1 MIRGSLQIIFFR
13 RFGIGL
19 LAFTLLISQPLF
31 NPYSASAA
39 PSGTSGSII
48 LGSGN
53 YFKTADSQDFVMGN
67 NDFTFETWAYATSL
81 PGNSFTGIISIGMPS
96 DLTSGTNG
104 YEIRIGQSYAG
115 DNKLGFMAPNSSS
128 NADVWTPTS
137 SALALGVWTH
147 LALVRSGSTMTLY
160 VNGVSAA
167 TRTGVAFT
175 HTGYPSKGNI
185 GAFFISK
192 NGGWA
197 DGEFSGSVA
206 DIRLVKGTAV
216 YTSGFTP
223 PTSELSIVNGSNT
236 KLLLNTNYSVGNTI
250 GDYAFNAA
258 TNAIQLTAG
267 GSPRSSNNSP
277 YIPIDT
283 TLSLTKSSSMHGA
296 TDATTPPLQ
305 NLSTYTFEA
314 WIKPT
319 ASCIGAGI
327 RCETIVRDGDYDIA
341 ILDGTFQYV
350 VYYNGNSGTGFV
362 NTSIAPVAGAWTHIA
377 MTRSGTS
384 LIFYINGFSVYTQTL
399 PSPNPSSYS
408 GFPFRIGYAGYGST
422 HFDGQIDEVKLW
434 NVARTAAEIN
444 STMHSAPSTTDST
457 LLAYY
462 DFNTAYGAKAIN
474 RKVGAAE
481 TSHLTLTNSPTW
493 IDVKSQS
500 GSGSQTTVTFTRSYI
515 NSAGGWRTVAGTT
528 QIEYLVVA
536 GGGGGG
542 NGYDTGGGGGGG
554 GGMVLSGTT
563 WNSPATTNLVTVGV
577 GGVGGT
583 NTRADVNGSAGGNS
597 VFSSITSLGGGAGNG
612 SRNAPNGA
620 RAGGVAQSSSSS
632 SATGGNGGGSTGGG
646 GGGGGAGGNGGNASG
661 STAGSAGSGLSN
673 SISGVST
680 TYGAGGAGANGN
692 VNFDGVA
699 GGANT
704 GKGGGGG
711 GATSNSARG
720 GKNGGSG
727 LIIIKYTVGGTLSI
741 TFSGG
746 SQAIYRTAGTIT
758 ATASTSGYITFYSRG
773 TVIPGCK
780 NKIINAS
787 NIATCTWKPSVRGLT
802 SISATSMSSKSSN
815 QITSAS
821 LNVTVVSRTGAR

>member
-1 MIRGSLQIIFFR
+1 MQNILFR
-13 RFGIGL
+13 RLGIGF
-19 LAFTLLISQPLF
+19 LALTLLISESLF
-31 NPYSASAA
+31 NPITASAA

-53 YFKTADSQDFVMGN
+53 FLKTVDSQDFVMGN
-67 NDFTFETWAYATSL
+67 GDFTFETWAYASSL
-81 PGNSFTGIISIGMPS
+81 PSNSYTGIISIGMPS

-104 YEIRIGQSYAG
+104 YEIRIGQSFAG
-115 DNKLGFMAPNSSS
+115 DNKLGFMAPNNAS

-137 SALALGVWTH
+137 SALSLGVWTH
-147 LALVRSGSTMTLY
+147 LALVRSASTITLY

-175 HTGYPSKGNI
+175 HTGYPSKSNI

-223 PTSELSIVNGSNT
+223 PTSELSVVNGSNT

-250 GDYAFNAA
+250 GDYAFNSAA
-258 TNAIQLTAG
+258 NSIQLTAG
-267 GSPRSSNNSP
+267 GSPQSSNNSP

-283 TLSLTKSSSMHGA
+283 TLSFTKSSSMHGA

-305 NLSTYTFEA
+305 NLSSYTFEG
-314 WIKPT
+314 WIRPT

-350 VYYNGNSGTGFV
+350 VYFNGSSNTGWV
-362 NTSIAPVAGAWTHIA
+362 NTALVPVAGAWTHIA

-399 PSPNPSSYS
+399 PSAVSSNLT

-444 STMHSAPSTTDST
+444 STMHSAPSTTDAT

-462 DFNTAYGAKAIN
+462 DFNTAYGSKVIN

-493 IDVKSQS
+493 VDIKSQS
-500 GSGSQTTVTFTRSYI
+500 SSGSQTTVTFPRSYI
-515 NSAGGWRTVAGTT
+515 NSAGGWRTVAGTS
-528 QIEYLVVA
+528 QIEYLVVG

-542 NGYDTGGGGGGG
+542 NGYDNGGGGGGG

-563 WNSPATTNLVTVGV
+563 WNSPATTNLVTIGA

-583 NTRADVNGSAGGNS
+583 NTRADVSGSVGGNS
-597 VFSSITSLGGGAGNG
+597 VFSSITSLGGGSGNG
-612 SRNAPNGA
+612 SRSAPNGA
-620 RAGGVAQSSSSS
+620 RVGGVVQSSSSS
-632 SATGGNGGGSTGGG
+632 SARGGNGGGSSGGG
-646 GGGGGAGGNGGNASG
+646 GGGGGAGGNGGNGSG
-661 STAGSAGSGLSN
+661 ATAGSAGNGLSN
-673 SISGVST
+673 SINGVST
-680 TYGAGGAGANGN
+680 TYGAGGAGANGSA
-692 VNFDGVA
+692 NFSGVA
-699 GGANT
+699 GAANT

-711 GATSNSARG
+711 GAGSSSSRG
-720 GKNGGSG
+720 GGNGGSG

-741 TFSGG
+741 SYSGG
-746 SQAIYRTAGTIT
+746 AQAIYRTAGTIT
-758 ATASTSGYITFYSRG
+758 ATASTSGYVTFYSRG
-773 TVIPGCK
+773 KVIPGCK
-780 NKIINAS
+780 NKLINAS
-787 NIATCTWKPSVRGLT
+787 NIATCTWKPSVNGPT
-802 SISATSMSSKSSN
+802 SISATSMSSKSNN
-815 QITSAS
+815 QISSAS
-821 LNVTVVSRTGAR
+821 MNLTVVRRTGAR